1 MHLYSLGDIREETLR
16 SESAGISSR
25 RIVLDEQLGS
35 LRRQAFPFAG
45 ELDPERLDSVCTA
58 VVEWLERDQCGP

>member
-1 MHLYSLGDIREETLR
+1 MHLYSLGDIREETFR
-16 SESAGISSR
+16 SEIAGISSR
-25 RIVLDEQLGS
+25 RIVLEEQLGS

-45 ELDPERLDSVCTA
+45 ELDPERLNSICTA